1 MKHYK
6 ILALAPAILLA
17 ACGGK
22 EQAMQS
28 DLPTGSVVYSYPTD
42 GQTGV
47 SPKSDI
53 VIRFSN
59 PVTDAEADL
68 QSEILVNDGTTNIG
82 FTVTKVDGGRS
93 LKLSPDS
100 PLALGTEYSV
110 SFANALKADGA
121 TSISTP
127 NATGPEG
134 IQFQTRGGYTG
145 IQSLDDTAADFSV
158 ATMVPSPNGLLEA
171 VDFSTFRLL
180 LTQPVDPRWKDMGG
194 KIALEDDQ
202 GNPVPATVLVDER
215 RITVDPC
222 LTDDPSLCGTKDDQL
237 KAGSTYTLKLQDLP
251 SQTSPGTTLNFSQAF
266 KIREAGPTVV
276 VYQEAVDSGLGSG
289 ASEEQATKSILNGQP
304 INGVTLNSV
313 LQGTAGPSQQ
323 TGGLYA
329 ELAYAPSFGADEALP
344 LRVPKNSV
352 LNSTS
357 LDVRINGTVPVI
369 NPETNQIQQTG
380 NIKVTMLS
388 DASGYLLPN
397 AYTDDLNAPR
407 HVRLFMDVAMNTAE
421 AQPNASLSQNLL
433 GVELDGIAMVKDGV
447 LNIDAIGVVEPNLL
461 GQEYTDSTIAFH
473 LEAKTDADSVLDAA
487 DLWQPDTTS
496 PTLVSWMPGPD
507 SAIPGDRDQMQRPG
521 DPIILNFDEPIDS
534 ESLADGIVLDEG
546 GTALTIGGG
555 TLKAYVDG
563 TAVVLNPVG
572 GLKHGVD
579 YTVQISSQLTD
590 PAGNPASSQNLTF
603 ALPAIKNGSGVT
615 VRSPFALTTYP
626 GFPCVTENQD
636 LPNGSHGTCV
646 DAAPSGLSDSLVRD
660 QLPVTTLPEN
670 RPIVV
675 KFSQSMDL
683 STINSDTFVV
693 ESVADPAN
701 PATLG
706 AETRVQ
712 GRLELNNQQ
721 IRFYPDSPWQPGQLY
736 RYTMRSATN
745 GDCSTGS
752 YICSEE
758 QLPLDTDLLMGQT
771 NNGGPDLTIY
781 FTGTEQVS
789 SVFTPLRNLP
799 IRDTNSNYVV
809 DCGTPGG
816 KNCLEPFNHESDG
829 SGGFKPSANASK
841 LLVTGETATVL
852 GAPADAVVGCSKS
865 GADYPCPESKFIY
878 QTYGLDTEVI
888 GPAKDGSGN
897 VIGVRVLLYPTMLM
911 TTNASV
917 FLQGLGEQ
925 RTGPQILRMT
935 YGDPTPDNP
944 LGLVEGVIKEGPDGR
959 PTFSATADLTLDA
972 PDLTVP
978 LDGTLRHNLYSYP
991 FSLELS
997 GPITFFDDGRMQIEQ
1012 RNTNTPALNV
1022 VVTSDNALL
1031 NAGTTLLTC
1040 LGSFFQDC
1048 GGTSGD
1054 TGAVKIPLE
1063 IPPQGVY
1070 LNFISNPIKE
1080 LPTQP

>member
-28 DLPTGSVVYSYPTD
+28 HLPTGSVVYSYPTD

-93 LKLSPDS
+93 LKLSPSS

-194 KIALEDDQ
+194 KIVLEDDQ

-323 TGGLYA
+323 TGGLFA

-473 LEAKTDADSVLDAA
+473 LEAKTDANSVLDAA

-496 PTLVSWMPGPD
+496 PTLVSWMPGPTD
-507 SAIPGDRDQMQRPG
+507 AFPDTRQAMQRPG
-521 DPIILNFDEPIDS
+521 DPVILNFDEPID
-534 ESLADGIVLDEG
+534 EDTLANGLILNEG
-546 GTALTIGGG
+546 TTPLTIGDG

-563 TAVVLNPVG
+563 TAVVINPVG
-572 GLKHGVD
+572 GLKHGAD
-579 YTVQISSQLTD
+579 YALSITSALAD
-590 PAGNPASSQNLTF
+590 PAGNGVSSQTLEFSLDPTS
-603 ALPAIKNGSGVT
+603 GSDNPQA
-615 VRSPFALTTYP
+615 RSPLALTTYP
-626 GFPCVTENQD
+626 GYPCVTHD
-636 LPNGSHGTCV
+636 LDIPGGSHGYCN
-646 DAAPSGLSDSLVRD
+646 DAISDSGGTYPDGQGPD
-660 QLPVTTLPEN
+660 QLPVTSLPAD

-675 KFSQSMDL
+675 LFSQPMNLASV
-683 STINSDTFVV
+683 NSNSFVV
-693 ESVADPAN
+693 EKASDPNVPVGSGTPVA
-701 PATLG
+701 
-706 AETRVQ
+706 
-712 GRLELNNQQ
+712 GRIQKSQER
-721 IRFYPDSPWQPGQLY
+721 IRFLPDQPWEDGVTY
-736 RYTMRSATN
+736 RYTLRSSNT
-745 GDCSTGS
+745 GGCSAASPTVICGS
-752 YICSEE
+752 NA
-758 QLPLDTDLLMGQT
+758 LPLQTDLLVDPEDV
-771 NNGGPDLTIY
+771 GGPDLTIY
-781 FTGTEQVS
+781 FTGATADS

-799 IRDTNSNYVV
+799 IRDTNANYVV
-809 DCGTPGG
+809 DCNQADGTD
-816 KNCLEPFNHESDG
+816 CLEPFRHEDDG
-829 SGGFKPSANASK
+829 QGGFKPTANAAK
-841 LLVTGETATVL
+841 LAVNPNRDPIVL
-852 GAPADAVVGCSKS
+852 GSSQSEARVGCQTS
-865 GADYPCPESKFIY
+865 GPDCPEKNSSIK
-878 QTYGLDTEVI
+878 
-888 GPAKDGSGN
+888 
-897 VIGVRVLLYPTMLM
+897 
-911 TTNASV
+911 
-917 FLQGLGEQ
+917 
-925 RTGPQILRMT
+925 RM
-935 YGDPTPDNP
+935 D
-944 LGLVEGVIKEGPDGR
+944 
-959 PTFSATADLTLDA
+959 
-972 PDLTVP
+972 
-978 LDGTLRHNLYSYP
+978 
-991 FSLELS
+991 
-997 GPITFFDDGRMQIEQ
+997 
-1012 RNTNTPALNV
+1012 
-1022 VVTSDNALL
+1022 
-1031 NAGTTLLTC
+1031 
-1040 LGSFFQDC
+1040 
-1048 GGTSGD
+1048 
-1054 TGAVKIPLE
+1054 
-1063 IPPQGVY
+1063 
-1070 LNFISNPIKE
+1070 
-1080 LPTQP
+1080 

>member
-22 EQAMQS
+22 EQAMQG

-110 SFANALKADGA
+110 SFANALKANGA
-121 TSISTP
+121 TSINTP

-194 KIALEDDQ
+194 KIVLEDDQ

-237 KAGSTYTLKLQDLP
+237 KAGATYTLKIQDLP

-447 LNIDAIGVVEPNLL
+447 LNIDAIGVVEPSLL

-473 LEAKTDADSVLDAA
+473 LEAKTDANSVLDAA

-507 SAIPGDRDQMQRPG
+507 TAIPGDRDQMQRPG

-534 ESLADGIVLDEG
+534 ESLSDGIQLYQG
-546 GTALTIGGG
+546 NKLLTIGDGN
-555 TLKAYVDG
+555 LKAYVDG
-563 TAVVLNPVG
+563 TAVVVNPVG
-572 GLKHGVD
+572 GLKHGVN
-579 YTVQISSQLTD
+579 YKVEITNQLTD
-590 PAGNPASSQNLTF
+590 PAGNPVMSQELPF
-603 ALPAIKNGSGVT
+603 GLPAVDDGSVT
-615 VRSPFALTTYP
+615 FNSPLALTTYP
-626 GFPCVTENQD
+626 GYPCVTTGVD
-636 LPNGSHGTCV
+636 LDAGTHGQCI
-646 DAAPSGLSDSLVRD
+646 DAAPNGPKGQV
-660 QLPVTTLPEN
+660 LPITTLPSN

-675 KFSQSMDL
+675 VFSQSMDL
-683 STINSDTFVV
+683 STIRPSQTFTVEKRNSDGSYSPVK
-693 ESVADPAN
+693 
-701 PATLG
+701 
-706 AETRVQ
+706 
-712 GRLELNNQQ
+712 GRLEKNNQR
-721 IRFYPDSPWQPGQLY
+721 IRFYPDTPWSTDSYY
-736 RYTMRSATN
+736 RYTMSSSNFATI
-745 GDCSTGS
+745 GDVDCANI
-752 YICSEE
+752 ICSSRGY
-758 QLPLDTDLLMGQT
+758 PLQTDLLVDPEDI
-771 NNGGPDLTIY
+771 GGPDMTIY
-781 FTGTEQVS
+781 FRGAPETN

-799 IRDTNSNYVV
+799 IRDVNANFVV
-809 DCGTPGG
+809 DCDDPDNQ
-816 KNCLEPFNHESDG
+816 NCLEPFQHEGNDTDG
-829 SGGFKPSANASK
+829 YLPSANSAK
-841 LLVTGETATVL
+841 LGVNGSATAL
-852 GAPADAVVGCSKS
+852 GVPVGAQVGCSTS
-865 GADYPCPESKFIY
+865 ESCPKKKFIY
-878 QTYGLDTEVI
+878 QTYALNTEVI
-888 GPAKDGSGN
+888 GPAVDDDTGKT
-897 VIGVRVLLYPTMLM
+897 GVRVLLYPTMLA
-911 TTNASV
+911 TTSASV
-917 FLQGLGEQ
+917 FLDGFGEQ
-925 RTGPQILRMT
+925 ATGPQILRMT
-935 YGDPTPDNP
+935 YGTPSEDNP
-944 LGLVEGVIKEGPDGR
+944 LGLVEGIIIEGDDGK
-959 PTFSATADLTLDA
+959 PIFKTVADLTLDA
-972 PDLTVP
+972 PNLSLP
-978 LDGTLRHNLYSYP
+978 LASALSHDLYSKP
-991 FSLELS
+991 FSLNLQ
-997 GPITFFDDGRMQIEQ
+997 GPIVFFDDGRMQIEQ
-1012 RNTNTPALNV
+1012 RN
-1022 VVTSDNALL
+1022 DNAPPIDVKVNVTIPIVGGFLSYAACVDARGASGIL
-1031 NAGTTLLTC
+1031 SCLTD
-1040 LGSFFQDC
+1040 S
-1048 GGTSGD
+1048 TSGVD
-1054 TGAVKIPLE
+1054 RGDIQIPLQ
-1063 IPPQGVY
+1063 IPAQGVY